1 MKPETWKER
10 KVQGRDEVLRDIE
23 KRAIA
28 HSERVVQDVKDM
40 MNDYEVDMYRLIL
53 AVGNRY
59 GKDTAYEIMSDTVT
73 DKRLKWLD
81 QAQDGLDLQG
91 TDLEKAFHLYLRYLK
106 AKEGEFSILEKTDA
120 RVIFKRKEYV
130 NAISYTCDV
139 LGLDI
144 IEVNN
149 KIYSRSTNFM
159 LARINPRL
167 KHVVLKYQTG
177 WYEEMIE
184 LN

>member
-1 MKPETWKER
+1 
-10 KVQGRDEVLRDIE
+10 VQGRDEVLRDIE

-40 MNDYEVDMYRLIL
+40 MNDYELDMYRLIL
-53 AVGNRY
+53 AAGNRY
-59 GKDTAYEIMSDTVT
+59 GKDTAYEIMSDTVI
-73 DKRLKWLD
+73 DKRLMWLD
-81 QAQDGLDLQG
+81 QAKDGLDLKG
-91 TDLEKAFHLYLRYLK
+91 TDLEKAVGLYTKYLK
-106 AKEGEFSILEKTDA
+106 AKDGEFSIIEKTDA

-130 NAISYTCDV
+130 NAISHTCDV

-149 KIYSRSTNFM
+149 KIYARSTNFM
-159 LARINPRL
+159 LERINPRL